1 MSVNLG
7 FLKILLLSNLCAEI
21 VFYDIVILSVS
32 FSPTCLVVLR
42 KYKINVSVIFELS
55 SFWARRHVSKFP
67 VYDGVDI
74 SHEWM
79 RKQVPCVL
87 HFSRNGE
94 IKMFSAHDRSKIPA
108 AVD

>member
-1 MSVNLG
+1 M
-7 FLKILLLSNLCAEI
+7 
-21 VFYDIVILSVS
+21 
-32 FSPTCLVVLR
+32 
-42 KYKINVSVIFELS
+42 
-55 SFWARRHVSKFP
+55 SKFP